1 MGTLG
6 VFLKHIYTFK
16 SRFTEVQLNRGEQL
30 HALWSKYLVF
40 KSCSSLTF
48 EIARCVRE
56 RCVSVH
62 SAENLHV
69 GYIPA
74 YACGLPV
81 MDWCPIKAGISDSH
95 LQLETG
101 LISVL

>member
-6 VFLKHIYTFK
+6 VFLKNIYTFK

-48 EIARCVRE
+48 EIARCVLGNV
-56 RCVSVH
+56 VSQ
-62 SAENLHV
+62 STLLK
-69 GYIPA
+69 A
-74 YACGLPV
+74 YAWGLPV
-81 MDWCPIKAGISDSH
+81 MD
-95 LQLETG
+95 
-101 LISVL
+101 